1 MQKLVTVVLT
11 TIAYLAL
18 AWVSADIASTEVA
31 SDAWTVWLA
40 SGLTLGILCA
50 RPQREW
56 GPPLIGVVLGAA
68 LFELLLQKG
77 KVMNVVGYAAIE
89 VLAGTA
95 GAFVASRLAPIP
107 LRLRNLTEL
116 SAIIVGALGQAL
128 TGALLAALW
137 SVATASDPFG
147 RTFGVWAL
155 SSFIGALLI
164 APLIVSWSG
173 FRVKRSGGLTMGLF
187 VGGLIAAVLLMV
199 ELVLFSYADTFA
211 TLRGTFVATLT
222 YPAVLLIAIVAL
234 CWGAR
239 GATLMAFVSALVALF
254 ATSDGHGLFAASHDL
269 GEARLE
275 VQGYAATLALTGLIV
290 AALMARLRD
299 AWRAA
304 RDWRT
309 RFEAAINAHRM
320 IAYEWDPV
328 TGALAVTGDTI
339 ELLGVPNTGIA
350 TLADWLGRVAEE
362 DRDAATQVFALRAD
376 GASMPVANYRARD
389 AQGASVTL
397 VDDAQAIRD
406 HDGALHRV
414 VGIVRV
420 AGAAA

>member
-1 MQKLVTVVLT
+1 
-11 TIAYLAL
+11 
-18 AWVSADIASTEVA
+18 
-31 SDAWTVWLA
+31 
-40 SGLTLGILCA
+40 
-50 RPQREW
+50 
-56 GPPLIGVVLGAA
+56 
-68 LFELLLQKG
+68 
-77 KVMNVVGYAAIE
+77 
-89 VLAGTA
+89 
-95 GAFVASRLAPIP
+95 
-107 LRLRNLTEL
+107 
-116 SAIIVGALGQAL
+116 
-128 TGALLAALW
+128 
-137 SVATASDPFG
+137 
-147 RTFGVWAL
+147 
-155 SSFIGALLI
+155 
-164 APLIVSWSG
+164 
-173 FRVKRSGGLTMGLF
+173 
-187 VGGLIAAVLLMV
+187 
-199 ELVLFSYADTFA
+199 
-211 TLRGTFVATLT
+211 
-222 YPAVLLIAIVAL
+222 
-234 CWGAR
+234 
-239 GATLMAFVSALVALF
+239 MAFVSALVALF

-290 AALMARLRD
+290 AALMARQRD